1 MPIPNSLPFDTLQGI
16 RNNAACTNRGSVF
29 ALGFSAQHRACSLLF
44 YQLRLHA
51 SADVLLTSSIASSF
65 HQLLFHMEMATEEV
79 QDSSQSESE
88 LTLAFGMIRQ
98 DIRQIVDKIKKIER
112 DIQRLRRLLQQTA
125 RQIALEER
133 QRQLAD
139 EQRDQQYNHRDQQL
153 RTFMMSI
160 QSAVQ
165 NFLQHQSA
173 ANP

>member
-1 MPIPNSLPFDTLQGI
+1 
-16 RNNAACTNRGSVF
+16 
-29 ALGFSAQHRACSLLF
+29 
-44 YQLRLHA
+44 
-51 SADVLLTSSIASSF
+51 
-65 HQLLFHMEMATEEV
+65 MEMATEEV

-133 QRQLAD
+133 QRQIAD
-139 EQRDQQYNHRDQQL
+139 EERDQQHNHRDQQL
-153 RTFMMSI
+153 RTFMISI